1 MNPVLERWNRI
12 PLEEA
17 ASEILS
23 CCGSKTWALGMAA
36 RRPFAEE
43 KSVLLASDETCRSLT
58 DADWREAFHSHPRIG
73 ELKAPLAARPQSAAW
88 SVEEQANLGASEDR
102 VKSALAEANREY
114 ERRFK
119 RIFIVSAAGKSAE
132 EILSALR
139 RRLNNDETTE
149 LREAAEQQRQI
160 TQGRLRKW
168 MQP

>member
-1 MNPVLERWNRI
+1 MLERWNRI

-23 CCGSKTWALGMAA
+23 CFGSKTWALGMAA

-58 DADWREAFHSHPRIG
+58 EADWREAFYSHPRIG

-88 SVEEQANLGASEDR
+88 SVEEQANVGASEDR

-119 RIFIVSAAGKSAE
+119 RCLLYTSRCV
-132 EILSALR
+132 
-139 RRLNNDETTE
+139 
-149 LREAAEQQRQI
+149 
-160 TQGRLRKW
+160 
-168 MQP
+168 

>member
-23 CCGSKTWALGMAA
+23 CCGSKTWALAMAA
-36 RRPFAEE
+36 RRPFADE
-43 KSVLLASDETCRSLT
+43 KSVLLASDETCGGLT
-58 DADWREAFHSHPRIG
+58 EADWREAFHRHPRIG
-73 ELKAPLAARPQSAAW
+73 ESKAPLAARAQSAAW
-88 SVEEQANLGASEDR
+88 SVEEQANVGASEER
-102 VKSALAEANREY
+102 VKSALAEANRDY
-114 ERRFK
+114 ERRFQ

-139 RRLNNDETTE
+139 RRLNNDQATE

-160 TQGRLRKW
+160 TQIRLTKW
-168 MQP
+168 MQA

>member
-36 RRPFAEE
+36 RRPFADE
-43 KSVLLASDETCRSLT
+43 KSVLLASDETCGGLT
-58 DADWREAFHSHPRIG
+58 EADWREAFHRHPRIG
-73 ELKAPLAARPQSAAW
+73 ESKAPLAARAQSAAW
-88 SVEEQANLGASEDR
+88 SVEEQANVGASEER

-114 ERRFK
+114 ERRFQ

-139 RRLNNDETTE
+139 RRLNNDQATE
-149 LREAAEQQRQI
+149 LREAADQQRQI
-160 TQGRLRKW
+160 TQIRLTKW
-168 MQP
+168 MQA